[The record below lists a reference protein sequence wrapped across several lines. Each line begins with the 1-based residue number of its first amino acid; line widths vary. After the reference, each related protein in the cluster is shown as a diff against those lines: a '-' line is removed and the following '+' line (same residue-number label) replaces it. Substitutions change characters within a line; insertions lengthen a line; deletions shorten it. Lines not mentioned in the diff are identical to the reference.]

1 MHLALVGTPNSGK
14 TALFNALTG
23 SRQKVANYP
32 GVTVERKE
40 GSFVTPSGRQV
51 SVVDLPGTYSL
62 RGRSP
67 DEEITRDVVL
77 GRTKGE
83 AMPDLVLCVADST
96 NLRLTIRLVLE
107 LKSTGRPL
115 ALVLNM
121 FDIATR
127 RGVTVDVPRLSE
139 ALGVPVVTSI
149 AVRKGGT
156 ADLLRLTDEI
166 AGASATPHRQNLWEP
181 LTVSQLRATQREADR
196 IIAATV
202 SLPARPDTWTARIDA
217 VVLHP
222 VAGLAILMLLLFV
235 MFQAVFAWAQP
246 LMELLSSAFEALGQ
260 FVHDTLPA
268 GLLQSFLQNGVISGV
283 GSVIVFLPQII
294 IIFLFILLLEDFG
307 YMARAAFLMDRIM
320 GGAGLHG
327 RAFIPLLSSFA
338 CAIPGI
344 MATRV
349 IDNRRDRLTTI
360 LIAPL
365 MTCSARIPVYTLIIS
380 AFIPAKMIWG
390 WVNLQGLV
398 MFGLYA
404 AGIVSALGDVVP
416 DQILHVARL
425 RAGAVHAGTARLQ
438 DAAAEEH
445 RDRHLHAREYVP
457 AARRHHDL
465 LDDGADLVSGV
476 VPGSRLPAPTEPAI
490 NYSLAAMI
498 GKAIAPLLSPLGFN
512 WQIAV
517 ALIPG
522 MAAREVAVA
531 ALGTVYAI
539 EGGKEAADANRTGA
553 GDQMEPCHR
562 AVAAR
567 LVHLRAAMRFHA
579 GGDPP
584 RNRQL
589 EVDGG
594 HLRLHAGARLCRE
607 FCHLQHRGGARRRVA
622 KGRHGTVMGIEN
634 FRQLAGYN
642 HWANRRLYDAALKM
656 PDEHYRRPTGVF
668 FGSLHGTLN
677 HLLLTDRVWL
687 KRLTGEGEHPARLNA
702 ILHEDLKDL
711 VRARMTEDARL
722 IKVIGGYSA
731 ADLGNTVSY
740 QTMSG
745 APQQQPLRDIL
756 LHLFNHQTHHRGHAH
771 ACCSIVTG
779 TEPLSLDLLLF
790 QRGVPA
796 PDLN

>member
-14 TALFNALTG
+14 TSLFNALTG

-40 GSFVTPSGRQV
+40 GSFVTPQGRQV

-67 DEEITRDVVL
+67 DEEITRDIVL
-77 GRTKGE
+77 GRTSGE
-83 AMPDLVLCVADST
+83 ALPDLVLCVADST
-96 NLRLTIRLVLE
+96 NLRLTIRLLLE
-107 LKSTGRPL
+107 LKSTGRPI

-127 RGVTVDVPRLSE
+127 RGVTVDVARFSE
-139 ALGVPVVTSI
+139 ALGVPIVTSI

-156 ADLLRLTDEI
+156 ADLLRLTDELL
-166 AGASATPHRQNLWEP
+166 AQAPTKPRENLWQP
-181 LTVSQLRATQREADR
+181 LTVSELRATQREADR
-196 IIAATV
+196 IIALSV

-222 VAGLAILMLLLFV
+222 VVGLAILLLILFV

-246 LMELLSSAFEALGQ
+246 LMQLLSAGFDALGQ
-260 FVHDTLPA
+260 RVHDTLPA
-268 GLLQSFLQNGVISGV
+268 GLLQSFLQNGAISGV

-380 AFIPAKMIWG
+380 AFIPPKLIGG
-390 WVNLQGLV
+390 WINLQGLV

-404 AGIVSALGDVVP
+404 AGIVSALGMSFLIKFLMWRDYQPAPFMLELP
-416 DQILHVARL
+416 DYKMPRL
-425 RAGAVHAGTARLQ
+425 KSIAIGIYTRAKMFLQRAGTTIFSMMVLIWFLASFPQPPAG
-438 DAAAEEH
+438 AE
-445 RDRHLHAREYVP
+445 
-457 AARRHHDL
+457 
-465 LDDGADLVSGV
+465 G
-476 VPGSRLPAPTEPAI
+476 PAI
-490 NYSLAAMI
+490 DYSLAAMI
-498 GKAIAPLLSPLGFN
+498 GKALEPLLLPIGFN

-539 EGGKEAADANRTGA
+539 EGGKEAAEQIGQVLAAKWSLATALSLLAWYIFAPQCASTLAVIRRETGSWKYMALTFFYMLALAYAASLATYSVAVALGA
-553 GDQMEPCHR
+553 G
-562 AVAAR
+562 
-567 LVHLRAAMRFHA
+567 
-579 GGDPP
+579 
-584 RNRQL
+584 
-589 EVDGG
+589 
-594 HLRLHAGARLCRE
+594 
-607 FCHLQHRGGARRRVA
+607 
-622 KGRHGTVMGIEN
+622 
-634 FRQLAGYN
+634 
-642 HWANRRLYDAALKM
+642 
-656 PDEHYRRPTGVF
+656 
-668 FGSLHGTLN
+668 
-677 HLLLTDRVWL
+677 
-687 KRLTGEGEHPARLNA
+687 
-702 ILHEDLKDL
+702 
-711 VRARMTEDARL
+711 
-722 IKVIGGYSA
+722 
-731 ADLGNTVSY
+731 
-740 QTMSG
+740 
-745 APQQQPLRDIL
+745 
-756 LHLFNHQTHHRGHAH
+756 
-771 ACCSIVTG
+771 
-779 TEPLSLDLLLF
+779 
-790 QRGVPA
+790 
-796 PDLN
+796 

>member
-1 MHLALVGTPNSGK
+1 MEAPLTHLALVGTPNSGK
-14 TALFNALTG
+14 TSLFNALTG

-40 GSFVTPSGRQV
+40 GSFVTPRGRQV
-51 SVVDLPGTYSL
+51 SLVDLPGTYSL

-67 DEEITRDVVL
+67 DEEITRDIVL

-83 AMPDLVLCVADST
+83 ALPDLVLCVADST
-96 NLRLTIRLVLE
+96 NLRLTIRLLLE
-107 LKSTGRPL
+107 LKSTGRPI

-127 RGVTVDVPRLSE
+127 RGVTVDVPKFAE

-156 ADLLRLTDEI
+156 ADLLRLTDELL
-166 AGASATPHRQNLWEP
+166 AQAPAKPRENLWQP
-181 LTVSQLRATQREADR
+181 LSVSELRATQREADR
-196 IIAATV
+196 IIASSV
-202 SLPARPDTWTARIDA
+202 SLPARPDTWTARVDS

-222 VAGLAILMLLLFV
+222 VGGLAILLLILFA
-235 MFQAVFAWAQP
+235 MFQAVFAGAQP
-246 LMELLSSAFEALGQ
+246 LMDVLSSAFDALGQ
-260 FVHDTLPA
+260 FVNDTLPA

-380 AFIPAKMIWG
+380 AFIPPKLVWG
-390 WVNLQGLV
+390 WINLQGLV

-404 AGIVSALGDVVP
+404 SGIGSALGVSFLIKFFMWRDYQPAPFMLELP
-416 DQILHVARL
+416 DYKMPRWHSVAIGIYNRAKMFL
-425 RAGAVHAGTARLQ
+425 QRAGTTIFAMMVLIWFLASFPQPPAG
-438 DAAAEEH
+438 AE
-445 RDRHLHAREYVP
+445 
-457 AARRHHDL
+457 
-465 LDDGADLVSGV
+465 G
-476 VPGSRLPAPTEPAI
+476 PAI
-490 NYSLAAMI
+490 NYSLAAII
-498 GKAIAPLLSPLGFN
+498 GKALEPVLLPVGFN

-539 EGGKEAADANRTGA
+539 EGGKEAAAQIGQMLTTKWSLATALSLLAWYIFAPQCASTLAVIRRETGSWKYMALTFGYMLVLAYAASFATYNIAVALGA
-553 GDQMEPCHR
+553 G
-562 AVAAR
+562 
-567 LVHLRAAMRFHA
+567 
-579 GGDPP
+579 
-584 RNRQL
+584 
-589 EVDGG
+589 
-594 HLRLHAGARLCRE
+594 
-607 FCHLQHRGGARRRVA
+607 
-622 KGRHGTVMGIEN
+622 
-634 FRQLAGYN
+634 
-642 HWANRRLYDAALKM
+642 
-656 PDEHYRRPTGVF
+656 
-668 FGSLHGTLN
+668 
-677 HLLLTDRVWL
+677 
-687 KRLTGEGEHPARLNA
+687 
-702 ILHEDLKDL
+702 
-711 VRARMTEDARL
+711 
-722 IKVIGGYSA
+722 
-731 ADLGNTVSY
+731 
-740 QTMSG
+740 
-745 APQQQPLRDIL
+745 
-756 LHLFNHQTHHRGHAH
+756 
-771 ACCSIVTG
+771 
-779 TEPLSLDLLLF
+779 
-790 QRGVPA
+790 
-796 PDLN
+796 

>member
-1 MHLALVGTPNSGK
+1 MEAPLMHLALVGTPNSGK
-14 TALFNALTG
+14 TSLFNALTG

-32 GVTVERKE
+32 GVTVERKQ
-40 GSFVTPSGRQV
+40 GSFVTPLGRQV
-51 SVVDLPGTYSL
+51 SLVDLPGTYSL

-77 GRTKGE
+77 GRTAGE
-83 AMPDLVLCVADST
+83 AVPDLVLCVADST

-115 ALVLNM
+115 MLVLNM

-127 RGVTVDVPRLSE
+127 RGVTVDVAALSE

-156 ADLLRLTDEI
+156 ADLLRRTDEI
-166 AGASATPHRQNLWEP
+166 SAQAPVPLQQNLWQP
-181 LTVSQLRATQREADR
+181 LTVAGLRATQRQADR
-196 IIAATV
+196 IIAATI
-202 SLPARPDTWTARIDA
+202 SLPTKPDTWTARVDA

-222 VAGLAILMLLLFV
+222 VAGLAILALILFV

-246 LMELLSSAFEALGQ
+246 LMDLLSSAFTALGQ
-260 FVHDTLPA
+260 GVHDTLPA
-268 GLLQSFLQNGVISGV
+268 GLLQSFLQDGVISGV

-380 AFIPAKMIWG
+380 AFIPARQIGG

-404 AGIVSALGDVVP
+404 VGIASALGVSFVIKFLMLRDYAPAPFMLELP
-416 DQILHVARL
+416 DYKMP
-425 RAGAVHAGTARLQ
+425 RAGSVAIGIYTRAKMFLHRAGTTIFSMMVLIWFLASFPLP
-438 DAAAEEH
+438 
-445 RDRHLHAREYVP
+445 P
-457 AARRHHDL
+457 A
-465 LDDGADLVSGV
+465 GATD
-476 VPGSRLPAPTEPAI
+476 PAI
-490 NYSLAAMI
+490 NYSFAAMI
-498 GKAIAPLLSPLGFN
+498 GRALEPLLLPIGFN

-539 EGGKEAADANRTGA
+539 EGGKEAADQIGQVLATKWSLATALSLLAWYIFAPQCASTLAVIRRETGSWKWMAVTFAYMLALAYLASLATYNIAYALGA
-553 GDQMEPCHR
+553 G
-562 AVAAR
+562 
-567 LVHLRAAMRFHA
+567 
-579 GGDPP
+579 
-584 RNRQL
+584 
-589 EVDGG
+589 
-594 HLRLHAGARLCRE
+594 
-607 FCHLQHRGGARRRVA
+607 
-622 KGRHGTVMGIEN
+622 
-634 FRQLAGYN
+634 
-642 HWANRRLYDAALKM
+642 
-656 PDEHYRRPTGVF
+656 
-668 FGSLHGTLN
+668 
-677 HLLLTDRVWL
+677 
-687 KRLTGEGEHPARLNA
+687 
-702 ILHEDLKDL
+702 
-711 VRARMTEDARL
+711 
-722 IKVIGGYSA
+722 
-731 ADLGNTVSY
+731 
-740 QTMSG
+740 
-745 APQQQPLRDIL
+745 
-756 LHLFNHQTHHRGHAH
+756 
-771 ACCSIVTG
+771 
-779 TEPLSLDLLLF
+779 
-790 QRGVPA
+790 
-796 PDLN
+796 

>member
-1 MHLALVGTPNSGK
+1 MEAALMHLALVGTPNSGK

-40 GSFVTPSGRQV
+40 GSFVTPKGRQV
-51 SVVDLPGTYSL
+51 SLVDLPGTYSL

-83 AMPDLVLCVADST
+83 ALPDLVLCVADST

-127 RGVTVDVPRLSE
+127 RGVTVDVPHLAE
-139 ALGVPVVTSI
+139 ALGIPVVTSI

-156 ADLLRLTDEI
+156 ADLLRLTDDI
-166 AGASATPHRQNLWEP
+166 LVQTPSPHRPNLWEP
-181 LTVSQLRATQREADR
+181 LTVTQLRTTQHEADR
-196 IIAATV
+196 IIANTV

-217 VVLHP
+217 IVLHP

-246 LMELLSSAFEALGQ
+246 LMELLSSAFEAAGQ

-294 IIFLFILLLEDFG
+294 IIFLFILLLEDLG

-380 AFIPAKMIWG
+380 AFIPAKLIWG

-404 AGIVSALGDVVP
+404 AGIVSALGVSFLIKFLMLRDYAPAPFMLELP
-416 DQILHVARL
+416 DYKMPRPKSIAIGVYTRAKMFLQ
-425 RAGAVHAGTARLQ
+425 RAGTTIFSMMVLIWFLASFPLAPAGA
-438 DAAAEEH
+438 
-445 RDRHLHAREYVP
+445 
-457 AARRHHDL
+457 
-465 LDDGADLVSGV
+465 
-476 VPGSRLPAPTEPAI
+476 TEPAI
-490 NYSLAAMI
+490 NFSLAAMI

-539 EGGKEAADANRTGA
+539 EGGKEAAAQIGQVLATKWSLATALSLLAWYIFAPQCASTLAVIRRETGSWRWMAVTFGYMLALAYAASLATYNIAVALGA
-553 GDQMEPCHR
+553 G
-562 AVAAR
+562 
-567 LVHLRAAMRFHA
+567 
-579 GGDPP
+579 
-584 RNRQL
+584 
-589 EVDGG
+589 
-594 HLRLHAGARLCRE
+594 
-607 FCHLQHRGGARRRVA
+607 
-622 KGRHGTVMGIEN
+622 
-634 FRQLAGYN
+634 
-642 HWANRRLYDAALKM
+642 
-656 PDEHYRRPTGVF
+656 
-668 FGSLHGTLN
+668 
-677 HLLLTDRVWL
+677 
-687 KRLTGEGEHPARLNA
+687 
-702 ILHEDLKDL
+702 
-711 VRARMTEDARL
+711 
-722 IKVIGGYSA
+722 
-731 ADLGNTVSY
+731 
-740 QTMSG
+740 
-745 APQQQPLRDIL
+745 
-756 LHLFNHQTHHRGHAH
+756 
-771 ACCSIVTG
+771 
-779 TEPLSLDLLLF
+779 
-790 QRGVPA
+790 
-796 PDLN
+796 

>member
-1 MHLALVGTPNSGK
+1 MEFPLMHLALVGTPNSGK
-14 TALFNALTG
+14 TSLFNALTG

-51 SVVDLPGTYSL
+51 SLVDLPGTYSL

-67 DEEITRDVVL
+67 DEEITRDIVL
-77 GRTKGE
+77 GRARGE
-83 AMPDLVLCVADST
+83 PLPDLVLCVADST
-96 NLRLTIRLVLE
+96 NLRLTIRLLLE
-107 LKSTGRPL
+107 LKNTGRPL

-127 RGVTVDVPRLSE
+127 RGVTVDVPRLSN

-156 ADLLRLTDEI
+156 ANLLRLTDDILAQAQSPIRE
-166 AGASATPHRQNLWEP
+166 NLWRP
-181 LTVSQLRATQREADR
+181 LTIAELRATQREADR
-196 IIAATV
+196 IIGTTV
-202 SLPARPDTWTARIDA
+202 SLPTRPDTWTARIDA

-222 VAGLAILMLLLFV
+222 VGGLAILLTILFV

-246 LMELLSSAFEALGQ
+246 LMELLSSAFDAAGQ
-260 FVHDTLPA
+260 FIHNTLPA

-283 GSVIVFLPQII
+283 GSVVVFLPQII

-380 AFIPAKMIWG
+380 AFIPPKLVWG
-390 WVNLQGLV
+390 WINLQGLV

-404 AGIVSALGDVVP
+404 AGIASALGMSFLIKFLMWRDYAPAPFMLELP
-416 DQILHVARL
+416 DYKMPRVRSIAIGVYNRAKMFLQ
-425 RAGAVHAGTARLQ
+425 RAGTTIFSMMVLIWFLASFPQPPAGTA
-438 DAAAEEH
+438 
-445 RDRHLHAREYVP
+445 
-457 AARRHHDL
+457 
-465 LDDGADLVSGV
+465 G
-476 VPGSRLPAPTEPAI
+476 PAI
-490 NYSLAAMI
+490 NYSLAAII
-498 GKAIAPLLSPLGFN
+498 GKAVAPLLAPLGFN

-539 EGGKEAADANRTGA
+539 EGGNEAAEQIGQVLATKWSLATALSLLAWYIFAPQCASTLAVIRRETGSWKWVAITFAYMLALGYAASLATYNIAFALGA
-553 GDQMEPCHR
+553 G
-562 AVAAR
+562 
-567 LVHLRAAMRFHA
+567 
-579 GGDPP
+579 
-584 RNRQL
+584 
-589 EVDGG
+589 
-594 HLRLHAGARLCRE
+594 
-607 FCHLQHRGGARRRVA
+607 
-622 KGRHGTVMGIEN
+622 
-634 FRQLAGYN
+634 
-642 HWANRRLYDAALKM
+642 
-656 PDEHYRRPTGVF
+656 
-668 FGSLHGTLN
+668 
-677 HLLLTDRVWL
+677 
-687 KRLTGEGEHPARLNA
+687 
-702 ILHEDLKDL
+702 
-711 VRARMTEDARL
+711 
-722 IKVIGGYSA
+722 
-731 ADLGNTVSY
+731 
-740 QTMSG
+740 
-745 APQQQPLRDIL
+745 
-756 LHLFNHQTHHRGHAH
+756 
-771 ACCSIVTG
+771 
-779 TEPLSLDLLLF
+779 
-790 QRGVPA
+790 
-796 PDLN
+796 

>member
-14 TALFNALTG
+14 TSLFNALTG

-40 GSFVTPSGRQV
+40 GSFVTPQGRQV

-67 DEEITRDVVL
+67 DEEITRDIVL
-77 GRTKGE
+77 GRTSGE
-83 AMPDLVLCVADST
+83 ALPDLVLCVADST
-96 NLRLTIRLVLE
+96 NLRLTIRLLLE
-107 LKSTGRPL
+107 LKSTGRPI

-127 RGVTVDVPRLSE
+127 RGVTVDVARFSE
-139 ALGVPVVTSI
+139 ALGVPIVTSI

-156 ADLLRLTDEI
+156 ADLLRLTDELL
-166 AGASATPHRQNLWEP
+166 AQAPTKPRENLWQP
-181 LTVSQLRATQREADR
+181 LTVSELRATQREADR
-196 IIAATV
+196 IIALSV

-222 VAGLAILMLLLFV
+222 VAGLAILLLILFV

-246 LMELLSSAFEALGQ
+246 LMQLLSAGFDALGQ
-260 FVHDTLPA
+260 WVHDTLPA
-268 GLLQSFLQNGVISGV
+268 GLLQSFLQNGAISGV

-380 AFIPAKMIWG
+380 AFIPPKLIGG
-390 WVNLQGLV
+390 WINLQGLV

-404 AGIVSALGDVVP
+404 AGIVSALGMSFLIKFLMWRDYQPAPFMLELP
-416 DQILHVARL
+416 DYKMPRL
-425 RAGAVHAGTARLQ
+425 KSIAIGIYTRAKMFLQRAGTTIFSMMVLIWFLASFPQPPAG
-438 DAAAEEH
+438 AE
-445 RDRHLHAREYVP
+445 
-457 AARRHHDL
+457 
-465 LDDGADLVSGV
+465 G
-476 VPGSRLPAPTEPAI
+476 PAI
-490 NYSLAAMI
+490 DYSLAAMI
-498 GKAIAPLLSPLGFN
+498 GKALEPLLLPIGFN

-539 EGGKEAADANRTGA
+539 EGGKEAAEQIGQVLAAKWSLATALSLLAWYIFAPQCASTLAVIRRETGSWKYMALTFFYMLALAYAASLATYSVAVALGA
-553 GDQMEPCHR
+553 G
-562 AVAAR
+562 
-567 LVHLRAAMRFHA
+567 
-579 GGDPP
+579 
-584 RNRQL
+584 
-589 EVDGG
+589 
-594 HLRLHAGARLCRE
+594 
-607 FCHLQHRGGARRRVA
+607 
-622 KGRHGTVMGIEN
+622 
-634 FRQLAGYN
+634 
-642 HWANRRLYDAALKM
+642 
-656 PDEHYRRPTGVF
+656 
-668 FGSLHGTLN
+668 
-677 HLLLTDRVWL
+677 
-687 KRLTGEGEHPARLNA
+687 
-702 ILHEDLKDL
+702 
-711 VRARMTEDARL
+711 
-722 IKVIGGYSA
+722 
-731 ADLGNTVSY
+731 
-740 QTMSG
+740 
-745 APQQQPLRDIL
+745 
-756 LHLFNHQTHHRGHAH
+756 
-771 ACCSIVTG
+771 
-779 TEPLSLDLLLF
+779 
-790 QRGVPA
+790 
-796 PDLN
+796 